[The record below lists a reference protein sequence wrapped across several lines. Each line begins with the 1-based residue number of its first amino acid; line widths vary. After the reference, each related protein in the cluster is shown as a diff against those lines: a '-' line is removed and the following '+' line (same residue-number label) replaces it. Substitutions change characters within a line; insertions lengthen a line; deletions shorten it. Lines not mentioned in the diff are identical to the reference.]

1 MVAWGDEETRR
12 SERDEILRGIKKF
25 LRGDWHIHYL
35 DFMVSWIRNTAKH
48 RILSFKDNVLF
59 YVNLYLNKDA

>member
-25 LRGDWHIHYL
+25 FRGDWHIHYL
-35 DFMVSWIRNTAKH
+35 DLVNGFMDT
-48 RILSFKDNVLF
+48 
-59 YVNLYLNKDA
+59 